1 VKGVTWRVVNDSGG
15 RGQPGFRVVYDAQ
28 IERRQTPTLDLG
40 IMGHSTD
47 SADSV
52 PG

>member
-1 VKGVTWRVVNDSGG
+1 MWRVVNDGGG

-40 IMGHSTD
+40 VVGHSTD
-47 SADSV
+47 SAESV